1 MISLAVTLLACLP
14 SCVSVMLGPTA
25 LRFKYTLANCALAFF
40 MFSFQVHEKT
50 ILLPALPVMLLLEA
64 EGLIAVWFQLVAAFS
79 MTPLL
84 AKDGQ
89 LTAYMACS
97 ALFFA
102 VSTATPWSKLPSV
115 WSEQPSSVVLL
126 FFLSIAG
133 MIAVHVAELFVEPP
147 ANLPH
152 IFPLIVCGYSFLHY
166 FGFFVYFHWRQFAS
180 PRVDEV
186 AVFRA
191 RQKTE

>member
-1 MISLAVTLLACLP
+1 MCLRGHGWTLDRVLRKTNGGLEHLSLCSSL
-14 SCVSVMLGPTA
+14 SNRQS
-25 LRFKYTLANCALAFF
+25 AFIHADVCSHLMTSSLF
-40 MFSFQVHEKT
+40 FNTKKKKQ
-50 ILLPALPVMLLLEA
+50 A